1 MEFVF
6 IFSAVGFL
14 IMAFGLINI
23 IVDIETF
30 SHKIIA
36 IVGALIFV
44 SSIGLILYKDEQG
57 TELLLQDIAEHLNAE
72 AADIIV
78 EDISEDK
85 LFAPSKNT
93 NLRKVYYQDET
104 YLFEVEDF
112 KVNKMSKLSSD
123 L

>member
-6 IFSAVGFL
+6 IFSVVGFL
-14 IMAFGLINI
+14 IMAFGLIK
-23 IVDIETF
+23 IVIDVETF

-36 IVGALIFV
+36 IVGALIFL
-44 SSIGLILYKDEQG
+44 SSIGLILYKDDQG
-57 TELLLQDIAEHLNAE
+57 NELLLQDMAEHLNAD

-78 EDISEDK
+78 EDISENK

-93 NLRKVYYQDET
+93 NLRKVYYQDEI

-112 KVNKMSKLSSD
+112 KVNKLTKLN
-123 L
+123 